1 MKTAASYEI
10 TKIRVNPAGG
20 EIEELYINHEKV
32 DMGSDSLQDNKEVTI
47 DASSYTEPVE
57 VTPSSGKVAMKK
69 ATVTVSNIPVIES
82 NKAATIDVSGY
93 TEAVEITPTEGKN
106 GMAKATVTLTNIP
119 SAGAKL
125 AKWTDGESGVHY
137 FNIEAAPEEGTDILQ
152 LTASDGVFSKSAL
165 VGETDTYAKTSDTV
179 FTVTDGSENTV
190 TYTRDSTGDVTIW

>member
-82 NKAATIDVSGY
+82 NKAATIDVSAY
-93 TEAVEITPTEGKN
+93 TEPVEITPTEGKD
-106 GMAKATVTLTNIP
+106 GMSKATVTLSNIP
-119 SAGAKL
+119 SGGPDTLYAWENEDEGPCYTLTDTPTTSDKAYVGSLRL
-125 AKWTDGESGVHY
+125 ASLTGDS
-137 FNIEAAPEEGTDILQ
+137 IEAVT
-152 LTASDGVFSKSAL
+152 
-165 VGETDTYAKTSDTV
+165 ETTITV
-179 FTVTDGSENTV
+179 NSFVYERNV
-190 TYTRDSTGDVTIW
+190 AGDKNPIFN